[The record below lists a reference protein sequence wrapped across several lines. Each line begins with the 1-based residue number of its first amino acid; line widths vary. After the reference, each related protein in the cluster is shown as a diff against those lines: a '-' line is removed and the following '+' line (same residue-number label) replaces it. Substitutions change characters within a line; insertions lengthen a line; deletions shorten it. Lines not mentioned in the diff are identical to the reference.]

1 MASERAPAK
10 VNLFLRVTGRRS
22 DGYHLLE
29 SLVVFAEA
37 ADLVEVEELG
47 GASRPPQTPRHQLK
61 PKPINDGGF
70 GGSGGEIGALR
81 RSPRGSPHP
90 TLTLTGPFGPGLAAD
105 PDNLVLR
112 AARALGVSAPLVLEK
127 HLPVASGIGGGSA
140 DAAATLRLL
149 ARLFGLPAPSPELAL
164 ALGADVP
171 VCLASTPCIMRGI
184 GEDISPA
191 PALPTFGLALVNP
204 GIGVATAAIFKAR
217 QGAFSPPVTLPEAW
231 PDATTMAAD
240 LAAWGNDLQPPAE
253 ALCPPITEVLAA
265 LHASPGC
272 LLAQMSGSGATCFGI
287 YPTPQAAA
295 AAAEAVRR
303 PGWWSWGGALFSGA
317 AATV

>member
-1 MASERAPAK
+1 
-10 VNLFLRVTGRRS
+10 
-22 DGYHLLE
+22 
-29 SLVVFAEA
+29 
-37 ADLVEVEELG
+37 
-47 GASRPPQTPRHQLK
+47 
-61 PKPINDGGF
+61 
-70 GGSGGEIGALR
+70 
-81 RSPRGSPHP
+81 
-90 TLTLTGPFGPGLAAD
+90 
-105 PDNLVLR
+105 
-112 AARALGVSAPLVLEK
+112 LVLEK

-149 ARLFGLPAPSPELAL
+149 ARLHGLPAPSPELAL

-191 PALPTFGLALVNP
+191 PKLPAFGLALVNP

-265 LHASPGC
+265 LRASPGC